1 MADLIVCV
9 DCGNEFPR
17 YEELKK
23 DGRLVDFDWTT
34 VSDPKCP
41 ACRGLPM
48 PEVRKR
54 DVLGG
59 FPWKRDKDGKK
70 VPR

>member
-1 MADLIVCV
+1 MASIAAGTLRDVPLIAAR
-9 DCGNEFPR
+9 PM
-17 YEELKK
+17 
-23 DGRLVDFDWTT
+23 TI